1 MKNISFKFLILNFLV
16 LSTVGCPNPNG
27 PNFSVAG
34 TWQNTIKNSDNS
46 TVTTNLNVT
55 DKSEN
60 FDATMT
66 IVLKGSESET
76 LKLPTKEIKFSGKIN
91 RPARKLVITDI
102 QSDNGSSYTE
112 SSSFDV
118 SDTGEFLTLNPGNIK
133 FKKSENK

>member
-16 LSTVGCPNPNG
+16 LSTVGCPNPSG

-34 TWQNTIKNSDNS
+34 IWQNTIKNSDNS

-76 LKLPTKEIKFSGKIN
+76 LKLPTKEIKFSGKIS
-91 RPARKLVITDI
+91 RPTRKLIITDI